1 MEVRKDLPV
10 TKMWHAMS
18 TETLAVDLHTNL
30 DTGLSREDATFR
42 QQREGYNELP
52 EAPPPSLLKLFL
64 SQFANVI
71 VWVLIGAAGVSG
83 LLEDWLDAAAI
94 LTIVVLN
101 GLLGFVQEFR
111 AEQSLAAL
119 RRLSVAMARVLRGGT
134 LAVIPAR
141 ELVPGDVIVLEA
153 GDRVPADARLIY
165 ATAFSAQEASLT
177 GESTP
182 VQKDA
187 QASVAPGAIVAERAD
202 MAFMGTVAV
211 SGKARAVVVATGLRT
226 ELGRIATMI
235 QQASEAERTET
246 PLQRRLEQ
254 FGYTLLWQIGRAHV

>member
-94 LTIVVLN
+94 LTIVGYSVDDPADKAKAFATEYKMN
-101 GLLGFVQEFR
+101 YPVLLGEGREDVQDAF
-111 AEQSLAAL
+111 
-119 RRLSVAMARVLRGGT
+119 GPIWG
-134 LAVIPAR
+134 IPASFVSR
-141 ELVPGDVIVLEA
+141 ASPSPNAFSIRRTAVDSSRSTSGH
-153 GDRVPADARLIY
+153 ARL
-165 ATAFSAQEASLT
+165 
-177 GESTP
+177 
-182 VQKDA
+182 
-187 QASVAPGAIVAERAD
+187 R
-202 MAFMGTVAV
+202 
-211 SGKARAVVVATGLRT
+211 
-226 ELGRIATMI
+226 
-235 QQASEAERTET
+235 
-246 PLQRRLEQ
+246 
-254 FGYTLLWQIGRAHV
+254 